1 MPAGNGL
8 FVIRAGMG
16 FFFFPVH
23 IQVIAGP
30 TIRKGAYRLKTAIW
44 LYLFLFVAFF
54 DLHAQYPVL
63 TPFAVSLGA
72 APSFIGL
79 MMGMYALTHLPG
91 NLLAGYGV
99 DRYGSRIFIV
109 TSLVAAGV
117 ILLFQSRVTDP
128 WQLLVLRSIS
138 GFVLAFLSP
147 ACMALLAGITRDRI
161 LQGKLMAGNGLV
173 HTLASVVS
181 PAAGAVLV
189 ARIGFAD
196 AFVLLGWVLII
207 TGFCAFLFVRNPRI
221 PAGETEA
228 GPWTETAEVK
238 PDVSGRGPLHRPS
251 AGEGEAVPFRRRM
264 PEGVGARGAGG
275 ATPTSGL
282 ADEGMHGPFIWLFF
296 LLPMAIS
303 CSQGILFFELPLRDT
318 STDGIMATGLLF
330 SLVSIGSLVTLSLLF
345 LNRWSPLGRT
355 MAGSLLLALAFYC
368 MAANVPVPFAGLLL
382 AIGMAKG
389 VVFPAMSSLLIGISG
404 RGRYGRMF
412 SFFSVASSIGAF
424 LGPLSAG
431 YVREHVSSYFL
442 AFVGLM
448 LVAAVLPFHAAGSHR
463 IGLERQQ

>member
-1 MPAGNGL
+1 M
-8 FVIRAGMG
+8 
-16 FFFFPVH
+16 
-23 IQVIAGP
+23 IAGA

-181 PAAGAVLV
+181 PAAGAMLV

-196 AFVLLGWVLII
+196 AFVMLGWVLII
-207 TGFCAFLFVRNPRI
+207 TGLCAFLFVRNPRT
-221 PAGETEA
+221 PAGEDGGGPLAEA
-228 GPWTETAEVK
+228 RGDK
-238 PDVSGRGPLHRPS
+238 PGVSGRGSLLRPTAGKADEAPL
-251 AGEGEAVPFRRRM
+251 RRSM
-264 PEGVGARGAGG
+264 PEGARARGTGRAE
-275 ATPTSGL
+275 PQSGL
-282 ADEGMHGPFIWLFF
+282 ADDGLHGPFIWLFF

-318 STDGIMATGLLF
+318 STEGILATGLLF

-355 MAGSLLLALAFYC
+355 MGGSLLLALAFYC

-382 AIGMAKG
+382 VIGMAKG
-389 VVFPAMSSLLIGISG
+389 IIFPAMSSLLIAISG

-424 LGPLSAG
+424 LGPLAAG
-431 YVREHVSSYFL
+431 HVREHLSSYYL

-448 LVAAVLPFHAAGSHR
+448 LVVAVLPYHAAGSHR
-463 IGLERQQ
+463 IGLQRQQ